1 MKYRQNDTIVCHF
14 VVFVVCWGALL
25 PQVFLDEAVVVTC
38 LRPLFYIF
46 SVKSDI
52 TFRNILY
59 FCTMRHLLTVIA
71 ILLAFACCTTEADRS
86 RMRAELDSINQRN
99 RNDQPFTVADVEP
112 YVNFFDDH
120 GTPNDRLLAHYL
132 LGRAYHDHGEAPMA
146 LQCYQDALD
155 CADTL
160 STDCDYPQL
169 ARVYG
174 QMAQIFYEQGLY
186 REQLESSRYSVMYAW
201 KGNDTLVSLTSY
213 EQESQ
218 AYRNLNMP
226 DSLLYIC
233 EHVSQLYRR
242 YGFTRYSAIALA
254 GTFSTLIHR
263 QEFDK
268 ARRYMQI
275 YESESR
281 YFDSLGNVQKGR
293 EIYYRI
299 KGLYFLHTNM
309 LDSAEYYFRKELRD
323 GKDFDNQHSG
333 ALGLSELYQKL
344 HQSDSVAKYS
354 LYAYSMLDSVYI
366 QRATKEVERIQA
378 LHDYTRHQNIA
389 IQEKE
394 KASAEKAKRQLSLA
408 MLLLVVV
415 IAAFIIYLMYIE
427 KKKKQE
433 LYLQNLEQLEQTQSE
448 VLQLREHAEV
458 NDALIAVKEKQ
469 IEEQRMRFEELR
481 KDSLKDHAAIDSH
494 IKESDIYQILLEK
507 QYDSKLTITELREC
521 RKLVLENLPEFNSLL
536 LTKEY
541 KISVKDFNVCIL
553 LRFGFK
559 SKEVS
564 NLLGLSQVRVSQ
576 ICSKVLREVFKKDEG
591 GATALIEILHEYY

>member
-1 MKYRQNDTIVCHF
+1 M
-14 VVFVVCWGALL
+14 
-25 PQVFLDEAVVVTC
+25 
-38 LRPLFYIF
+38 
-46 SVKSDI
+46 
-52 TFRNILY
+52 
-59 FCTMRHLLTVIA
+59 
-71 ILLAFACCTTEADRS
+71 
-86 RMRAELDSINQRN
+86 
-99 RNDQPFTVADVEP
+99 
-112 YVNFFDDH
+112 
-120 GTPNDRLLAHYL
+120 
-132 LGRAYHDHGEAPMA
+132 
-146 LQCYQDALD
+146 
-155 CADTL
+155 
-160 STDCDYPQL
+160 
-169 ARVYG
+169 
-174 QMAQIFYEQGLY
+174 
-186 REQLESSRYSVMYAW
+186 
-201 KGNDTLVSLTSY
+201 
-213 EQESQ
+213 
-218 AYRNLNMP
+218 
-226 DSLLYIC
+226 
-233 EHVSQLYRR
+233 
-242 YGFTRYSAIALA
+242 
-254 GTFSTLIHR
+254 
-263 QEFDK
+263 
-268 ARRYMQI
+268 
-275 YESESR
+275 
-281 YFDSLGNVQKGR
+281 
-293 EIYYRI
+293 
-299 KGLYFLHTNM
+299 
-309 LDSAEYYFRKELRD
+309 DSAEYYFRKELRD
-323 GKDFDNQHSG
+323 GKDYSNQNSAANG
-333 ALGLSELYQKL
+333 LALLYHKT
-344 HQSDSVAKYS
+344 HKPDSAAKYAIYAYMMLDS
-354 LYAYSMLDSVYI
+354 LYAQKAM
-366 QRATKEVERIQA
+366 KEVERMQSMY
-378 LHDYTRHQNIA
+378 DYTRHQNIA

-494 IKESDIYQILLEK
+494 IKESNIYQILLEK

-591 GATALIEILHEYY
+591 GATALIEILHDYY